1 MRSSPGEAEL
11 CGSLE
16 RLRLDLVRVTNQP
29 KECTMQLNP
38 YLLFNRQCEAAFKFK
53 DRRLI
58 RFEFLQ
64 QETVLYEEL

>member
-1 MRSSPGEAEL
+1 MRSRSNDYDWIWL
-11 CGSLE
+11 
-16 RLRLDLVRVTNQP
+16 VTNQP

-38 YLLFNRQCEAAFKFK
+38 YFLFNRQCEAAFKFK

-64 QETVLYEEL
+64 QKTVLYEEL

>member
-1 MRSSPGEAEL
+1 MRFRSNDYDWIWL
-11 CGSLE
+11 
-16 RLRLDLVRVTNQP
+16 VTNQS
-29 KECTMQLNP
+29 KDCTMQLNP